1 MFEFHSLHST
11 AYDNRNSKT
20 TAKYWL
26 IKVFE
31 VLKGIQDDIVLD
43 GTVYLD
49 ETYFSKAK
57 QNKIKKD
64 EKELRG
70 ISRNKIGVGV
80 ACNDKASNMEWPWDF
95 AVDDER
101 IFIIDKFHYFIRAV
115 LEKNLPL
122 QEYILKFMQFAE
134 ENPDTIVIA
143 DEIGNGIVPLDAF
156 EREYREQTGRAE
168 ILLAKKA
175 DEVVRVICG
184 IGQKI
189 K

>member
-1 MFEFHSLHST
+1 MKLVIGGV
-11 AYDNRNSKT
+11 AQGKLDY
-20 TAKYWL
+20 
-26 IKVFE
+26 
-31 VLKGIQDDIVLD
+31 VL
-43 GTVYLD
+43 
-49 ETYFSKAK
+49 E
-57 QNKIKKD
+57 NMIKKT
-64 EKELRG
+64 EKYDVYDCLFLKD
-70 ISRNKIGVGV
+70 N
-80 ACNDKASNMEWPWDF
+80 ACDDKASYMDWPWDF
-95 AVDDER
+95 AIDDER

-122 QEYILKFMQFAE
+122 Q
-134 ENPDTIVIA
+134 DTIVIA

>member
-1 MFEFHSLHST
+1 MKLVIGGVAQGKLDYVLENMIEESEK
-11 AYDNRNSKT
+11 YDV
-20 TAKYWL
+20 YDC
-26 IKVFE
+26 FF
-31 VLKGIQDDIVLD
+31 LKDD
-43 GTVYLD
+43 
-49 ETYFSKAK
+49 
-57 QNKIKKD
+57 
-64 EKELRG
+64 
-70 ISRNKIGVGV
+70 

-95 AVDDER
+95 AVDDES
-101 IFIIDKFHYFIRAV
+101 ILIIDKFHYFIRAV

-134 ENPDTIVIA
+134 ENKDTIVIA
-143 DEIGNGIVPLDAF
+143 DEIGNGIVPLDEF

>member
-1 MFEFHSLHST
+1 MGVNTTGLLNTQTEVYASYKNDAVTKNETAAKKDST
-11 AYDNRNSKT
+11 AKTEEKNDVYDC
-20 TAKYWL
+20 
-26 IKVFE
+26 FF
-31 VLKGIQDDIVLD
+31 LK
-43 GTVYLD
+43 
-49 ETYFSKAK
+49 
-57 QNKIKKD
+57 N
-64 EKELRG
+64 
-70 ISRNKIGVGV
+70 N

-95 AVDDER
+95 AVDDES
-101 IFIIDKFHYFIRAV
+101 ILIIDKFHYFIRAV

-134 ENPDTIVIA
+134 ENKDTIVIA

>member
-1 MFEFHSLHST
+1 MKLVIGGVAQGKLDYVLENMIEESEK
-11 AYDNRNSKT
+11 YDV
-20 TAKYWL
+20 YDC
-26 IKVFE
+26 FF
-31 VLKGIQDDIVLD
+31 LKD
-43 GTVYLD
+43 
-49 ETYFSKAK
+49 
-57 QNKIKKD
+57 N
-64 EKELRG
+64 
-70 ISRNKIGVGV
+70 
-80 ACNDKASNMEWPWDF
+80 ACNDKASYKEWPWDLQS
-95 AVDDER
+95 DDER
-101 IFIIDKFHYFIRAV
+101 VLIIDKFHYFIRAV
-115 LEKNLPL
+115 LLNKLPL

-134 ENPDTIVIA
+134 EKPNTIVIA

>member
-1 MFEFHSLHST
+1 MKLVIGGV
-11 AYDNRNSKT
+11 AQGKLDY
-20 TAKYWL
+20 
-26 IKVFE
+26 
-31 VLKGIQDDIVLD
+31 VL
-43 GTVYLD
+43 
-49 ETYFSKAK
+49 E
-57 QNKIKKD
+57 NMIKKT
-64 EKELRG
+64 EKLY
-70 ISRNKIGVGV
+70 K
-80 ACNDKASNMEWPWDF
+80 DWPWDF

-134 ENPDTIVIA
+134 ENKDTIVIA

-156 EREYREQTGRAE
+156 ERAYREQTGRAE

>member
-1 MFEFHSLHST
+1 MKL
-11 AYDNRNSKT
+11 
-20 TAKYWL
+20 
-26 IKVFE
+26 V
-31 VLKGIQDDIVLD
+31 
-43 GTVYLD
+43 
-49 ETYFSKAK
+49 
-57 QNKIKKD
+57 
-64 EKELRG
+64 
-70 ISRNKIGVGV
+70 IGGV
-80 ACNDKASNMEWPWDF
+80 AQGKLDYVLENMIEKTEKYDVYDCYDKASNMEWPWDF

-101 IFIIDKFHYFIRAV
+101 ILIIDKFHYFIRAV

-134 ENPDTIVIA
+134 ENKDTIVIA

-156 EREYREQTGRAE
+156 ERAYREQTGRAE

>member
-1 MFEFHSLHST
+1 MKL
-11 AYDNRNSKT
+11 
-20 TAKYWL
+20 
-26 IKVFE
+26 V
-31 VLKGIQDDIVLD
+31 
-43 GTVYLD
+43 
-49 ETYFSKAK
+49 
-57 QNKIKKD
+57 
-64 EKELRG
+64 
-70 ISRNKIGVGV
+70 IGGV
-80 ACNDKASNMEWPWDF
+80 AQGKLD
-95 AVDDER
+95 
-101 IFIIDKFHYFIRAV
+101 YV
-115 LEKNLPL
+115 LENMIEKTEKYDV

-134 ENPDTIVIA
+134 KNKDTIVIA